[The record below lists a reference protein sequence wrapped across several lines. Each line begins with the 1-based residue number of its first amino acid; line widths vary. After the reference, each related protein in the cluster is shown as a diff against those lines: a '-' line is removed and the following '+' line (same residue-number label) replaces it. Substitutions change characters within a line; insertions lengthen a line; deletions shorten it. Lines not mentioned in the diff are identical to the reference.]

1 MKKDLVEIILDVSV
15 KFLTEADKIKVIQ
28 QLSLILHD
36 IELVLSK
43 MRSQLYSSMLFVYYD
58 MNLLFS

>member
-1 MKKDLVEIILDVSV
+1 VEIILDVSV

>member
-1 MKKDLVEIILDVSV
+1 MEIILDVSV